1 MSTKPQIT
9 IVGLGHIG
17 GSLGMALRRSD
28 VPMHVVG
35 HDKEPTVSAEATKQ
49 HTVERTSWNLISAV
63 ENADIVVLALPIS
76 AIRPTLQAI
85 APDLKAGAV
94 VTDTAST
101 KEVVMTWA
109 QELLPDSVSFVGG
122 DPLVLD
128 RRDEALYNANLFS
141 GRNYALVPAA
151 NADPKAVELLT
162 NMVSLVGAK
171 PFFLDAVEHDGLR
184 TAVTHLPAM
193 LAVALLKVTTESV
206 AWREMAT
213 MADQTYHAAT
223 RLPAEDAQTL
233 QELFLGNRGHL
244 LRWLDSY
251 LASLDEVRG
260 LLAAG
265 EDDALLETLDGLLVA
280 RTKWARGLEGEL
292 AHSLEEGLDEVDR
305 FSWGALLGL
314 RPKRGPS

>member
-1 MSTKPQIT
+1 MSAEPQIT

-17 GSLGMALRRSD
+17 GSLGLALQRSA
-28 VPMHVVG
+28 VSMQIVG
-35 HDKEPTVSAEATKQ
+35 HDKEPGASAEAKKQ
-49 HTVERTSWNLISAV
+49 QAVERTSWNLISAV
-63 ENADIVVLALPIS
+63 EDADIVVLALPLS

-85 APDLKAGAV
+85 APELKSGTV

-101 KEVVMTWA
+101 KEVVMAWA
-109 QELLPDSVSFVGG
+109 EELLPDSVSFIGG

-128 RRDEALYNANLFS
+128 RRNEALYNANLFD
-141 GRNYALVPAA
+141 GRNYALVPTA

-184 TAVTHLPAM
+184 TAVTHLPAV
-193 LAVALLKVTTESV
+193 LSVALLKATTENV
-206 AWREMAT
+206 AWREMST
-213 MADQTYHAAT
+213 MAGQAYDAAT
-223 RLPAEDAQTL
+223 RLPAEDAQLL
-233 QELFLGNRGHL
+233 QELFLNNRGHL

-251 LASLDEVRG
+251 LASLGEIRG

-265 EDDALLETLDGLLVA
+265 EDSALSETLDALLMTREQ
-280 RTKWARGLEGEL
+280 WARGLEGEL
-292 AHSLEEGLDEVDR
+292 ARSLEEGLDEAER

-314 RPKRGPS
+314 RPKRRPS